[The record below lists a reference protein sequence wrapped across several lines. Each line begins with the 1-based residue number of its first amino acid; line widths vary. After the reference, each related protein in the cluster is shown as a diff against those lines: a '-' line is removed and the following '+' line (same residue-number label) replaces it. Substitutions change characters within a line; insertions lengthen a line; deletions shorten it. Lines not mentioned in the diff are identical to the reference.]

1 MEEMTFKNLLK
12 VEDHLASVG
21 YKVSKSTLYAHAK
34 TRKIKPRGDGL
45 FYIADVEKYARDY
58 LKQKNEP
65 VRESSDTIQ
74 RRRNEAEARKLEAQ
88 AKHWEIKSKVESGA
102 YVPRAALE
110 IELAKRAM
118 VFKNDLES
126 FARSHAPEICSRVK
140 GNDALAPALVEYLL
154 DEFAD
159 FLDRYSSDRE
169 FKVPLSVNAK
179 KDDIDN
185 SESDDDEKDADILD
199 NNPNNALR

>member
-1 MEEMTFKNLLK
+1 MEEMTFKNLLM
-12 VEDHLASVG
+12 VESHLKSVG
-21 YKVSKSTLYAHAK
+21 YKVSKSTLYNHAK

-45 FYIADVEKYARDY
+45 FYIADIEQYARYY
-58 LKQKNEP
+58 LKQKNDP
-65 VRESSDTIQ
+65 VKNSSETVQ
-74 RRRNEAEARKLEAQ
+74 QRRNEAEARKLEAQ

-102 YVPRAALE
+102 YVPRAAFE
-110 IELAKRAM
+110 IELTKRAM

-140 GNDALAPALVEYLL
+140 GNDALIPALVEYLL

-159 FLDRYSSDRE
+159 FLDRYSADRE

-179 KDDIDN
+179 KDDVDN
-185 SESDDDEKDADILD
+185 SEGDDDAKDADILD
-199 NNPNNALR
+199 NNPNNAHR